1 MLNLLETSLEE
12 VRTQSAGQQR
22 VLVSPHHV
30 LAAEGAEHVIAVAGY
45 PTGRHHSLVK
55 AAEARLAV
63 QSGAAEVWVAVDAL
77 LGDATSLLSE
87 LVTLRE
93 ACPLPVRLGLILPED
108 SRLPLKEIARLA
120 EQAGYQSLVDPG
132 SVVSDD
138 EDLDTQLTVE
148 SLRPNS

>member
-1 MLNLLETSLEE
+1 MLNLLEASVEE
-12 VRTQSAGQQR
+12 VRNQSAGQQR

-93 ACPLPVRLGLILPED
+93 ACPLPVRLGLILPE
-108 SRLPLKEIARLA
+108 RPALPLPEYARAA
-120 EQAGYQSLVDPG
+120 EQAGYQCLIETG

-138 EDLDTQLTVE
+138 EALDTQLSIE
-148 SLRPNS
+148 SL

>member
-1 MLNLLETSLEE
+1 MLNLLEASVEE
-12 VRTQSAGQQR
+12 VRNQSAGQQR

-30 LAAEGAEHVIAVAGY
+30 IAAEGAEHVIAVAGY

-93 ACPLPVRLGLILPED
+93 ACPLPARLGLILPE
-108 SRLPLKEIARLA
+108 LPALPVAEYARAA
-120 EQAGYQSLVDPG
+120 EQAGYQCLIKTG

-138 EDLDTQLTVE
+138 EALDTQLSVE
-148 SLRPNS
+148 SLNS

>member
-1 MLNLLETSLEE
+1 MLNLLEASVEE
-12 VRTQSAGQQR
+12 VRDQSTGQQR

-93 ACPLPVRLGLILPED
+93 ACPLPVRLGLILPE
-108 SRLPLKEIARLA
+108 RPALPLPEYARAA
-120 EQAGYQSLVDPG
+120 EQAGYQCLIETG

-138 EDLDTQLTVE
+138 EALDTQLSIE
-148 SLRPNS
+148 SL

>member
-1 MLNLLETSLEE
+1 MEE
-12 VRTQSAGQQR
+12 VRSQSAGQHR

-93 ACPLPVRLGLILPED
+93 ACPLPVRLGLILPEYPA
-108 SRLPLKEIARLA
+108 LPVVEYVRAA
-120 EQAGYQSLVDPG
+120 EQAGYQCLIETG

-138 EDLDTQLTVE
+138 EAPDTQLSIE
-148 SLRPNS
+148 SL

>member
-1 MLNLLETSLEE
+1 MLNLLEASVEE

-93 ACPLPVRLGLILPED
+93 ACPLPVRLGLILPE
-108 SRLPLKEIARLA
+108 RPALPLPEYARAA
-120 EQAGYQSLVDPG
+120 EQAGYQCLIETGP
-132 SVVSDD
+132 VVSDD
-138 EDLDTQLTVE
+138 EALHTQFSIE
-148 SLRPNS
+148 SL

>member
-1 MLNLLETSLEE
+1 M
-12 VRTQSAGQQR
+12 
-22 VLVSPHHV
+22 LVSPHHV
-30 LAAEGAEHVIAVAGY
+30 IAAEGAEHVIAVAGY

-93 ACPLPVRLGLILPED
+93 ACPLPARLGLILPE
-108 SRLPLKEIARLA
+108 RPALPVAEYARAA
-120 EQAGYQSLVDPG
+120 EQAGYQCLIKTDP
-132 SVVSDD
+132 VVSDD
-138 EDLDTQLTVE
+138 EALDTQLSVE
-148 SLRPNS
+148 SLNS

>member
-1 MLNLLETSLEE
+1 MS
-12 VRTQSAGQQR
+12 R
-22 VLVSPHHV
+22 
-30 LAAEGAEHVIAVAGY
+30 
-45 PTGRHHSLVK
+45 
-55 AAEARLAV
+55 
-63 QSGAAEVWVAVDAL
+63 
-77 LGDATSLLSE
+77 
-87 LVTLRE
+87 VTLLTH
-93 ACPLPVRLGLILPED
+93 PWPKSGLGLILPED

>member
-1 MLNLLETSLEE
+1 MLNLLEASVEE
-12 VRTQSAGQQR
+12 VRNQSAGQQR

-30 LAAEGAEHVIAVAGY
+30 LAAEGAEHVISVAGY

-93 ACPLPVRLGLILPED
+93 ACPLPVRLGLILPEHPA
-108 SRLPLKEIARLA
+108 LPLPEHVRAA
-120 EQAGYQSLVDPG
+120 EQAGYQCLIETG

-138 EDLDTQLTVE
+138 EALDTQLSVE
-148 SLRPNS
+148 SLRS

>member
-1 MLNLLETSLEE
+1 MLNLLEASVEE
-12 VRTQSAGQQR
+12 VRTQSAGQHR

-63 QSGAAEVWVAVDAL
+63 QSGAAEVWVAVDEL

-93 ACPLPVRLGLILPED
+93 ACPLPVRLGLILPE
-108 SRLPLKEIARLA
+108 RPALPLPEYARAA
-120 EQAGYQSLVDPG
+120 EQAGYQCLIETG

-138 EDLDTQLTVE
+138 EALDTQLSIE
-148 SLRPNS
+148 SL